1 MAATKGCS
9 LNTKGNTM
17 ATIATTNKGAAVEFT
32 TDKMGSVTLRA
43 VKHKGG
49 KVECFVM
56 REEEGYW
63 KPYGEE
69 NAETIITLAK
79 HQLA

>member
-1 MAATKGCS
+1 
-9 LNTKGNTM
+9 M
-17 ATIATTNKGAAVEFT
+17 ATIATTNKGTALEFI
-32 TDKMGSVTLRA
+32 TDKMGSVTLKA
-43 VKHKGG
+43 VKYKGG

-69 NAETIITLAK
+69 NAETIMSLAK
-79 HQLA
+79 YQLA